1 MVWTPPTSVRHD
13 DYCLLGF
20 WSSYEKHSFVAS
32 GLCRLALDDLA
43 QEKCQNF
50 FMIDGGFMEGYTFS
64 SPFWA
69 LASDVF
75 L

>member
-13 DYCLLGF
+13 DYYLLGF

-50 FMIDGGFMEGYTFS
+50 LG
-64 SPFWA
+64 
-69 LASDVF
+69 
-75 L
+75 